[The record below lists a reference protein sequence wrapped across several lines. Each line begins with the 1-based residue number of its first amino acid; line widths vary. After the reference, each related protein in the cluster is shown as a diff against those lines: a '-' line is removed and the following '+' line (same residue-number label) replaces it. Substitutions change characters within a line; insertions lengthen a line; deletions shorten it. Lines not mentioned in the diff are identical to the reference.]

1 MAKFRQIQTSF
12 WSNTYIQEEM
22 TAEDKYFYLYLMTN
36 EFTTQIG
43 IYSITKKQMAFDL
56 GYSMESVTALLQR
69 FETYHKLI
77 KYDVE
82 SREIILL
89 KWAENNLNIGGKPV
103 QDLIKK
109 EIKQV
114 KNKEFLTLMYSSCPE
129 NSLKN
134 FIGLLIYKNNVS
146 YNETANESSDV
157 SSINLSNFEK
167 NKKTNNNNNFY
178 ESSDVPLNE
187 AGAINNKEEIINN
200 NHNHNHNHDHNNI
213 YDRDLKIIKE
223 WFKRNEID
231 FSKKHENKIIELL
244 KNNSINYILKLFQEQ
259 MDILKNKK
267 DVKNIAA
274 VFSAHLFKGTCEVNS
289 EVIEQK
295 ELEQEKI
302 KNEQR
307 KEYRKN
313 DKAMEVFKSLPT
325 EQQLKIEDEIIEEF
339 KNPALREIKKNTEVV
354 FYLMISQKIKEKI
367 TELGL
372 LSA

>member
-36 EFTTQIG
+36 ECTTQIG

-56 GYSMESVTALLQR
+56 GYSMESVKALLQR

-77 KYDVE
+77 KYDSE
-82 SREIILL
+82 TRELILL

-109 EIKQV
+109 EIEQV

-178 ESSDVPLNE
+178 ESSDAPLNE

-200 NHNHNHNHDHNNI
+200 NHNHNNNI
-213 YDRDLKIIKE
+213 YDRDLKKIKE
-223 WFKRNEID
+223 WFKKNEID
-231 FSKKHENKIIELL
+231 FSKKHEDKIIKLL
-244 KNNSINYILKLFQEQ
+244 KNNSIDYILNLFQEQ
-259 MDILKNKK
+259 IDILKNKK
-267 DVKNIAA
+267 YVKNIAA

-289 EVIEQK
+289 QVIEQK
-295 ELEQEKI
+295 ELEQEKM
-302 KNEQR
+302 KNDER
-307 KEYRKN
+307 MEYRK
-313 DKAMEVFKSLPT
+313 DEKAIEVFKSLPT
-325 EQQLKIEDEIIEEF
+325 EQQLKIENQIIEDL
-339 KNPALREIKKNTEVV
+339 KNPFLREIKKNTETVY
-354 FYLMISQKIKEKI
+354 YLMISQKIIEKI

>member
-1 MAKFRQIQTSF
+1 MQEKTFKQLLMSSNYYTLNKQIVKTLGIESAFLLTILIEASDGLADDEGWFYQTIE
-12 WSNTYIQEEM
+12 TL
-22 TAEDKYFYLYLMTN
+22 EDLTGL
-36 EFTTQIG
+36 
-43 IYSITKKQMAFDL
+43 SRHKQN
-56 GYSMESVTALLQR
+56 
-69 FETYHKLI
+69 K
-77 KYDVE
+77 
-82 SREIILL
+82 II
-89 KWAENNLNIGGKPV
+89 
-103 QDLIKK
+103 QDLIEASILIQENRGTPCRRFFKISFQ
-109 EIKQV
+109 EI
-114 KNKEFLTLMYSSCPE
+114 E
-129 NSLKN
+129 NLV
-134 FIGLLIYKNNVS
+134 F
-146 YNETANESSDV
+146 
-157 SSINLSNFEK
+157 
-167 NKKTNNNNNFY
+167 KKTETSLLKIDKLDCKKLTNY
-178 ESSDVPLNE
+178 SVKKSQTSLLKID
-187 AGAINNKEEIINN
+187 NNKEHNINN
-200 NHNHNHNHDHNNI
+200 IHKELNHKEENASGD
-213 YDRDLKIIKE
+213 DLEKIKE

-274 VFSAHLFKGTCEVNS
+274 VFSAHLFKGTCEVNLQA
-289 EVIEQK
+289 IEQK

-307 KEYRKN
+307 KEYKGN